1 MHRFC
6 HALLLKPLYIAL
18 KNNLKGC
25 VRLPST
31 AHTHMLFKIA
41 RVLRFTQLVALLL
54 VLGMG
59 AALYAVLMQ
68 YKTAS
73 REVDH
78 THEVLDEIEQVRTGA
93 LRAGTWL
100 RSYGMYP
107 SAQMLP
113 RITKSATDATQ
124 AAARLQAL
132 TVDNAV
138 QSARAKMVVK
148 ELDEVLSTYL
158 VSVDIAQQQGP
169 TVLREMTIAQVRLD
183 ITAGLRAVLE
193 QMEVTERDLLKTR
206 RTVEEQ
212 RMAMSEIL
220 LSAIGCAFVAIM
232 FWTMRYSGQLIRLGQ
247 QEVDHLKDAA
257 LLDPLTGLLNRRGL
271 QRLLAKMGTSCPGK
285 ANTAVL
291 VFDLDDFKLVNDRY
305 SHDAGDQV
313 LKAVTQRLQ
322 QQFRTCD
329 AVARVGGDEFIAVL
343 PCVASRQEAVA
354 IARRTCARLRLPIQL
369 EQNVEVCI
377 GASVGIAMLHEDGDD
392 MDALLHAADKR
403 MYMDKGTR
411 KAQVHTGAVAADEP
425 ALA

>member
-1 MHRFC
+1 
-6 HALLLKPLYIAL
+6 
-18 KNNLKGC
+18 
-25 VRLPST
+25 
-31 AHTHMLFKIA
+31 MLFKIA
-41 RVLRFTQLVALLL
+41 RVLRFTQLAALLL

-59 AALYAVLMQ
+59 VALYAVLMQ

-73 REVDH
+73 RAVEH

-113 RITKSATDATQ
+113 RITKSAASATQ

-138 QSARAKMVVK
+138 QSARAKTVAK
-148 ELDEVLSTYL
+148 ELDEVLSIYL
-158 VSVDIAQQQGP
+158 VSADIAQQQGP
-169 TVLREMTIAQVRLD
+169 SVLREMTIAQVRLD
-183 ITAGLRAVLE
+183 ITASLRSVLE
-193 QMEVTERDLLKTR
+193 QMEGTERDLLITR
-206 RTVEEQ
+206 RAVEAQ
-212 RMAMSEIL
+212 RMAMTEKL
-220 LSAIGCAFVAIM
+220 LLAIGGAFVMAM
-232 FWTMRYSGQLIRLGQ
+232 LWTARYSGQLVRLGQ
-247 QEVDHLKDAA
+247 QEVDQLKDAA

-271 QRLLAKMGTSCPGK
+271 QRLLEKMGTRCPGE

-291 VFDLDDFKLVNDRY
+291 VFDLDDFKLVSDRY
-305 SHDAGDQV
+305 SHNAGDQV

-322 QQFRTCD
+322 QQFRSGD

-343 PCVASRQEAVA
+343 PCVASRQEAAA
-354 IARRTCARLRLPIQL
+354 IAQRTCTRLRRPIQID
-369 EQNVEVCI
+369 QNVEVCI

-403 MYMDKGTR
+403 MYMAKGIR
-411 KAQVHTGAVAADEP
+411 KAQVHAAAEAADET
-425 ALA
+425 ALV